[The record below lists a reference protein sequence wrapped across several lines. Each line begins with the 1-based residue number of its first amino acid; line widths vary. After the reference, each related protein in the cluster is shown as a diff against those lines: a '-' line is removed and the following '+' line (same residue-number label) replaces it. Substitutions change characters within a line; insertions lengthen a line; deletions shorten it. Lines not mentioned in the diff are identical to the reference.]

1 MCPSLGLPDRVCFVL
16 SFLTLP
22 SNLVLLQVLDYEQMQ
37 SMQFSIAVRNKAE
50 FHQSVISQYQVQST
64 PVTIQVIDVRE
75 GISFRPPS
83 RTFTVQRGVSINK
96 LAGYILGTYQAT
108 DEDTGKAASSVR

>member
-1 MCPSLGLPDRVCFVL
+1 MVFQIVFALFCLLWRFLLSDLVSL
-16 SFLTLP
+16 
-22 SNLVLLQVLDYEQMQ
+22 QALDYEQMQ

-50 FHQSVISQYQVQST
+50 FHQSVISQYQVRPT
-64 PVTIQVIDVRE
+64 PVIIQVTNVRE

-83 RTFTVQRGVSINK
+83 KTFTVPRGVSTNK

>member
-1 MCPSLGLPDRVCFVL
+1 MFVL
-16 SFLTLP
+16 FCLLWHFLL
-22 SNLVLLQVLDYEQMQ
+22 SDLVLLQALDYEQVQ

-50 FHQSVISQYQVQST
+50 FHQSVISQYRVQST

-83 RTFTVQRGVSINK
+83 KTFTVQRGVSTNK
-96 LAGYILGTYQAT
+96 LVGYILGTYQAT